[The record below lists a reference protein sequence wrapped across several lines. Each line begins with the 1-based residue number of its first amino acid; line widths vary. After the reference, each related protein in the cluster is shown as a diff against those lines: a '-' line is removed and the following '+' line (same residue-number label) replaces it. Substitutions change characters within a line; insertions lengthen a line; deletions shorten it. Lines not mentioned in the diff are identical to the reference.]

1 LSLLILK
8 DDSTINL
15 FNNIIVEDG
24 KSKEKQLASQNITL
38 LNGCEKCHVC
48 KGGVA
53 VDCDTHLIQPLIKH
67 HVKYFPQVI
76 AYVHFE
82 CHKKIH
88 DIKNP
93 IKSLIKYEDGDSV
106 KFYNLKK
113 QQVLGGIT
121 A

>member
-1 LSLLILK
+1 MSLLILK
-8 DDSTINL
+8 DDLAITL
-15 FNNIIVEDG
+15 FNNILVNDS
-24 KSKEKQLASQNITL
+24 KTKEKQLTFHHITL
-38 LNGCEKCHVC
+38 LNGCDECHVC
-48 KGGVA
+48 NGGVTM
-53 VDCDTHLIQPLIKH
+53 DCDTHLIQPLIKH
-67 HVKYFPQVI
+67 HVRYFPQII

-93 IKSLIKYEDGDSV
+93 IISLIQYEEGDST

-113 QQVLGGIT
+113 QQVMEGMT